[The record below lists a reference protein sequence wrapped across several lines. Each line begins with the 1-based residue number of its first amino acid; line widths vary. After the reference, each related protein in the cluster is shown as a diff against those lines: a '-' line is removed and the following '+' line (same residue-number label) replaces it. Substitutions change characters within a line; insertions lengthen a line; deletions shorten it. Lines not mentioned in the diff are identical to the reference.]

1 MKELVYNNA
10 SGEYNKLLS
19 DYEIQYRTFW
29 DKKISLLNATLV
41 NINVKIYK

>member
-19 DYEIQYRTFW
+19 DYEIQYRNFW
-29 DKKISLLNATLV
+29 GKKNKSLKRNFSEYKCK
-41 NINVKIYK
+41 NI